1 MNTINLKG
9 PRRVFCLTLII
20 GTLAGLSFAYPP
32 DPDNAAL
39 LYYQAYLMYP
49 QPDNATRDMVDQLA
63 TGKMAPNEQIKQYIK
78 SCRATI
84 DYATA
89 AADMQHCNWGL
100 RYSKGFSAS
109 FPHLAQARDLS
120 RLIIAE
126 ARIRAAEGAYRQ
138 GFDDCLTVLKLS
150 QHIGDETIISFLV
163 SIAVGG
169 RANNCITDILG
180 NMPADLET
188 LTWLKSQLAQM
199 PTRVL
204 SVKAAL
210 KTEKETALKTAQL
223 ENMDELIEAL
233 EPGANKEAALKKIAE
248 LGGEAFLEKN
258 RDYYAKYMD
267 SLQATLDSAMPYTR
281 IYEEL
286 KKLSDK
292 PGKDAV
298 EDPGATLTAAL
309 APALSK
315 VYGNEV
321 RAKTHSNA
329 IKAAVEIYILKA
341 TTGKLPGGLPV
352 GLPKDLFSGQDFGYE
367 KKSGGFVLHCLG
379 KDLDKNETHS
389 YEFGVS
395 K

>member
-1 MNTINLKG
+1 MKTINING
-9 PRRVFCLTLII
+9 PRGLICLTLVTAALT
-20 GTLAGLSFAYPP
+20 GSSFAYPP

-39 LYYQAYLMYP
+39 LYYQACLMYP
-49 QPDNATRDMVDQLA
+49 QPDDATRDMVDQFA
-63 TGKMAPNEQIKQYIK
+63 DGKIGLNDQIKQYIK
-78 SCRATI
+78 TCRATI

-89 AADMQHCNWGL
+89 AADMQHRNWGL